1 MHAIDTQSWMVLGVI
16 ALAVFAGIGIWASCV
31 RQRLSKLQQAFSVD
45 YRRIVERPTAKPTL
59 SHG

>member
-1 MHAIDTQSWMVLGVI
+1 
-16 ALAVFAGIGIWASCV
+16 V

-45 YRRIVERPTAKPTL
+45 YRRIVERPTAKPKL